1 MSLNGLECQA
11 SKVVDSDAC
20 PRPATGLLSGL
31 QLVAM
36 TFSDLQINLQSHLGG
51 VALPGGDVLQV
62 RRQDITVPI

>member
-1 MSLNGLECQA
+1 
-11 SKVVDSDAC
+11 
-20 PRPATGLLSGL
+20 LLSGL